1 MTKISRRR
9 FMNLGVGGA
18 LLASGVSRDVAT
30 GDEAPKIQGFDD
42 TETDIDE
49 SQVWKPISDR
59 KIRVGIAGYGAC
71 QFGAAFGFQN
81 HPNVEVVAVT
91 DLFADRCAAL
101 AKACRCEKTYES
113 LEKMVED
120 DSIEAVFLATDAP
133 HHADHA
139 VLALN
144 RGKHVASCVPAFW
157 GGTPEQADKL
167 FETVKSTGL
176 RYGMFETSAYHDDVY
191 AQRKIYAAGGFG
203 EMVYTEGEYLHYAPV
218 STPSYKNWR
227 VGMPVMWYPTHA
239 SAYYTCVTFG
249 SFLEVTCLGKKS
261 INHFR
266 QPENN
271 AYGNS
276 FGTEVGLFRTSEN
289 GIARIM
295 VSFDTPGWSGE
306 VGRMRGQLASYAE
319 DSKYCGAV
327 PEAQAIVDKL
337 NLRKPALPPTVDS
350 GGHGG
355 SHGHLMNNFVESILK
370 DENPLVN
377 VAVALNTTMCGVVAH
392 QSALKDGETL
402 KIPQFKL

>member
-1 MTKISRRR
+1 MLKVNRRG
-9 FMNLGVGGA
+9 FLGASLAGA
-18 LLASGVSRDVAT
+18 LGATSFTYGQQDV
-30 GDEAPKIQGFDD
+30 PKIQGFDQTQ
-42 TETDIDE
+42 TEIDATQE
-49 SQVWKPISDR
+49 WRPVSER
-59 KIRVGIAGYGAC
+59 KLRVGIAGFGAC

-91 DLFADRCAAL
+91 DLFPDRRDGL

-113 LEKMVED
+113 LEEMVKD

-139 VLALN
+139 VLALR

-157 GGTPEQADKL
+157 GGTPEQADLL

-176 RYGMFETSAYHDDVY
+176 RYGMFETSAFHDDVY
-191 AQRKIYAAGGFG
+191 ACRKIYAAGGFG

-249 SFLEVTCLGKKS
+249 SFTEVSCLGKKS
-261 INHFR
+261 INEYR

-271 AYGNS
+271 AYGNC

-289 GIARIM
+289 GVARIM

-319 DSKYCGAV
+319 QSKYCGAV
-327 PEAQAIVDKL
+327 PEAQAIVDQL
-337 NLRKPALPPTVDS
+337 QLLKPALPPSVDS

-370 DENPLVN
+370 EENPLVN

-392 QSALKDGETL
+392 QSALKDGEL
-402 KIPQFKL
+402 MKIPQYQL